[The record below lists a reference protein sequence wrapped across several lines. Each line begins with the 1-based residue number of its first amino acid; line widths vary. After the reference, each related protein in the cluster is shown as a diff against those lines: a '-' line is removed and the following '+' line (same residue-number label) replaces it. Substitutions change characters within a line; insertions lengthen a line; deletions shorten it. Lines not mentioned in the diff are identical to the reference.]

1 MSYRVPV
8 EQLHRAIL
16 SEELWRTRFAAAP
29 TATVDVSR
37 PEGPGTVRIHMTE
50 RARPDKIPSVVK
62 RVIDT
67 ELVLERVDNWGPLTG
82 GTASGTFTGATKG
95 ITTEMDGTY
104 VLRATA
110 TGSEIEVTGL
120 VAVKVPLV
128 GGMIEPLAEQLLHRV
143 LDSERK
149 FAEQQLEAAAT
160 A

>member
-16 SEELWRTRFAAAP
+16 TDELWRARFATAP
-29 TATVDVSR
+29 TATLELSR
-37 PEGPGTVRIHMTE
+37 PDGPGTVRIQMTE

-62 RVIDT
+62 RVLNT
-67 ELVLERVDNWGPLTG
+67 ELVLERVDNWGPLAD
-82 GTASGTFTGATKG
+82 GTASGTFTGTAKG
-95 ITTEMDGTY
+95 IATEMDGAY
-104 VLRATA
+104 VLRPTA

-120 VAVKVPLV
+120 VAVTVPLV

-143 LDSERK
+143 LNSERK
-149 FAEQQLEAAAT
+149 FVEQQFEAAAT